1 MVKQLFVGLSLLGL
15 ALIQTCFLP
24 HFSSPVLTP
33 HLVFLVV
40 FVFNFLKGQQWEGW
54 ELLTAGI
61 GLGLSSDWG
70 LGFKTLILIGSI
82 LPLKLSLH
90 LIKKKNLFSLIL
102 TFVPCFLLF
111 LVLSQK
117 GWTGLGLTPLRAV
130 TGLTA
135 LNLSYNLI
143 LVVLIYQLFG
153 YGSWLEL

>member
-15 ALIQTCFLP
+15 ALVQTCFLP

-40 FVFNFLKGQQWEGW
+40 FVFNFLKGQEWEGW

-82 LPLKLSLH
+82 LPLKLSLR

-102 TFVPCFLLF
+102 TFIPCFLLF

-117 GWTGLGLTPLRAV
+117 GWTGS
-130 TGLTA
+130 GLTA

-143 LVVLIYQLFG
+143 LVVLMYQLFG
-153 YGSWLEL
+153 YGSWFGF